1 MKNRIVVILLAFIFI
16 SLLVF
21 ADKFVKVQ
29 NTNKINP
36 EVEKKEENETTRIVE
51 VTSESFDKEV
61 LKSDKKVLVDFY
73 ATWCGPCRL
82 LSPIIEEVSK
92 ERNDIEFVKIDVDEV
107 EDIANEYGI
116 NAIPTLVVFE
126 NGEEINR
133 NVGFIDKEEINDL
146 LD

>member
-36 EVEKKEENETTRIVE
+36 EVEEKEENETTKIVE
-51 VTSESFDKEV
+51 VTSESFDEEV
-61 LKSDKKVLVDFY
+61 IQSDKKVLVDFY

-82 LSPIIEEVSK
+82 LSPI
-92 ERNDIEFVKIDVDEV
+92 ERNDIKFVKIDVDEV

-116 NAIPTLVVFE
+116 NAMPTLVVFE